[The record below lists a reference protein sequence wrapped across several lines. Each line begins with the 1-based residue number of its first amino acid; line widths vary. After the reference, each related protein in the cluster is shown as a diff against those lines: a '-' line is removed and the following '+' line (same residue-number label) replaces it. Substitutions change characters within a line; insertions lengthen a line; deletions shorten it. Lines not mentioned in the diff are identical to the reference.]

1 MGGRLENTPR
11 EKIGAKHFEQ
21 TDVEVS
27 VIIITFERP
36 AFVRSC
42 LQHLERVRPQP
53 SEVLVVDASAD
64 EQTSEVVQDFP
75 FARCLRVPE
84 NAGRM
89 TTSRNH
95 GLLHANGEVIA
106 FLDDDANA
114 RETWLRGLLDA
125 FSLDGVD
132 AVAGRT
138 CNGISGEEHEGVE
151 EIGRL
156 LRTGALTGNFA
167 ADPACVVDVDHGIGA
182 NMAFRR
188 HALARLGGFRDDFRG
203 IGGVREDTDV
213 FLRLRAVG
221 SRAVFA
227 PVAVVDHVGAPH
239 VIGRRFDYRYV
250 FWARHNHALLL
261 ARNLG
266 LGSREFRTWVW
277 SELRD
282 ALGSRHPYLVRRVAR
297 MTLGLAAV
305 LAGVG
310 TSLLKSRWRPADPVR
325 QDVIGRAIARHLAR
339 AAEGDAPAT

>member
-1 MGGRLENTPR
+1 LEDTPR
-11 EKIGAKHFEQ
+11 ERRGAKHFEQ
-21 TDVEVS
+21 PDVS

-36 AFVRSC
+36 RFVRSC
-42 LQHLERVRPQP
+42 LQHLAQVTPRP
-53 SEVLVVDASAD
+53 SEVIVVDASAD
-64 EQTSEVVQDFP
+64 EQTSEAVQDFP

-106 FLDDDANA
+106 FLDDDANV

-125 FSLDGVD
+125 FALDRVD

-138 CNGISGEEHEGVE
+138 CNGLPGEEHEGVE

-156 LRTGALTGNFA
+156 LPTGALTGNFA
-167 ADPACVVDVDHGIGA
+167 ANPGRVVDVDHGIGA

-188 HALARLGGFRDDFRG
+188 HVLARLGGFRDDFRG

-221 SRAVFA
+221 ARAVFA
-227 PVAVVDHVGAPH
+227 ATAVVDHVGAPH
-239 VIGRRFDYRYV
+239 VMGRRFDYRYV
-250 FWARHNHALLL
+250 FWARHSHALLL

-266 LGSREFRTWVW
+266 FGSREFRTWVW
-277 SELRD
+277 SELR
-282 ALGSRHPYLVRRVAR
+282 AAFGSRHPNLVRGAAR
-297 MTLGLAAV
+297 MTLGLAGV
-305 LAGVG
+305 LAGIG

-325 QDVIGRAIARHLAR
+325 RDAIGRAITRHLAR
-339 AAEGDAPAT
+339 PAGGEASEN